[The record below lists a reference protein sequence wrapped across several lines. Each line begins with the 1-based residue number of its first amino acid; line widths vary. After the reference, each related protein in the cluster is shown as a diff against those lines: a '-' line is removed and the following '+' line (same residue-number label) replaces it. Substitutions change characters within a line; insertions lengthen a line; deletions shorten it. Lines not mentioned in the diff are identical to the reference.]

1 MAKIEGQELQ
11 NRLFKQID
19 DSYRKA
25 RAAEMESLHNE
36 LVKAISAQSP
46 SPQNLLLVLEL
57 LKQETL
63 NDCIAKFFGAKQVKD
78 RCSEAKDGV

>member
-11 NRLFKQID
+11 NRLFKQIN

-25 RAAEMESLHNE
+25 RSAEMETLHNG
-36 LVKAISAQSP
+36 LVEAISAQSP

-63 NDCIAKFFGAKQVKD
+63 DDCIAKFFGG
-78 RCSEAKDGV
+78 EKDGLGKTITSE